1 MSAASRGHEAATVL
15 SERENKNHRVRQ
27 CRQKCQDIKMEIH
40 LCIVI
45 AIEMRI
51 Y

>member
-1 MSAASRGHEAATVL
+1 MSAASRSHEATVL
-15 SERENKNHRVRQ
+15 SEKEGKNHRVCQ